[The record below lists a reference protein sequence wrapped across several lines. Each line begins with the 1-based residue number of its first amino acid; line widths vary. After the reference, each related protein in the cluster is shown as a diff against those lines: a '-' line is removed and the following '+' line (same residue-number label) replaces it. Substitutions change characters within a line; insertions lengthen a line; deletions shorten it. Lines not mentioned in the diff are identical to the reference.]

1 MFKLFK
7 KWFSKPT
14 MLEVTPTIKKTRD
27 DLIKEVNLSIF
38 KQPDITNVDKNIT
51 ILILDDIPESITLY
65 NSDFLRIGKRYN
77 KNILEDLKIVYTIG
91 RPAGYIA
98 YKYIIEHPNTIN
110 YAILDITLGYI
121 IKLEDGEYIELD
133 GIDIAIYLLRYNT
146 NIKFLFS
153 TAHTLNRRNPTM
165 EYYFNKFESETGLNI
180 EDYYLNKNSDRAEKI
195 YNMIYGDTL

>member
-1 MFKLFK
+1 M
-7 KWFSKPT
+7 
-14 MLEVTPTIKKTRD
+14 
-27 DLIKEVNLSIF
+27 
-38 KQPDITNVDKNIT
+38 DKNIT

-98 YKYIIEHPNTIN
+98 YKYIIEYPNTIN

-133 GIDIAIYLLRYNT
+133 GIDIAIYLLRHNT

-165 EYYFNKFESETGLNI
+165 EYYFKKFESETGLNI

-195 YNMIYGDTL
+195 YNMISGDII